1 MQRIF
6 KERENKMKILILII
20 LSPFV
25 LICGIISIAIIFAII
40 KWIINLILGFA
51 NAISDYINKKE

>member
-1 MQRIF
+1 
-6 KERENKMKILILII
+6 MKILILII